1 MSQIIG
7 TYFYPD
13 EMKDYA
19 TVEGDLTIA
28 EGISCETGKRNK
40 YMQFEN
46 EITPETFVEFSDEL
60 DEKYGMIC
68 VQKAEA
74 KATHITMY
82 EPEFETGFL
91 PDEDAEDGE
100 YERRHVACGQLRDG
114 REYRL
119 PLSDANAVIKVNDP
133 VEISADGKLDKA
145 SDDTGVI
152 ALEEKSANEGGE
164 IFVHLNVP
172 YIPVASP

>member
-7 TYFYPD
+7 TYFYPE

-19 TVEGDLTIA
+19 VKEGDVSVAT
-28 EGISCETGKRNK
+28 GISCETGKRAK
-40 YMQFEN
+40 YLQFED
-46 EITPETFVEFSDEL
+46 EIEPETFLEFSDTV

-68 VQKAEA
+68 MQRAAE

-82 EPEFETGFL
+82 EPEFEGGFMI
-91 PDEDAEDGE
+91 DEEAADGE

-119 PLSDANAVIKVNDP
+119 PLSDENAVIKVNDKL
-133 VEISADGKLDKA
+133 EIAVDGKLDK
-145 SDDTGVI
+145 SDDDTGVV
-152 ALEEKSANEGGE
+152 ALEEKTANEGGE

-172 YIPVASP
+172 YIPVGSP

>member
-7 TYFYPD
+7 TYFYPE

-19 TVEGDLTIA
+19 LVEGDMTVA
-28 EGISCETGKRNK
+28 TAISCETGKRT
-40 YMQFEN
+40 QFLTFEN
-46 EITPETFVEFSDEL
+46 EILPETFLEFTDEV

-68 VQKAEA
+68 MGKAET

-82 EPEFETGFL
+82 EPEFENGFL
-91 PDEDAEDGE
+91 PTEDADDGE
-100 YERRHVACGQLRDG
+100 YERRHCACGQLRDG

-119 PLSDANAVIKVNDP
+119 PLSDSNVAIKVNDP
-133 VEISADGKLDKA
+133 IEIGADGKLDKA

-164 IFVHLNVP
+164 IFVHLTVP
-172 YIPVASP
+172 YITVASP

>member
-7 TYFYPD
+7 TYFYPE
-13 EMKDYA
+13 EMKTYA
-19 TVEGDLTIA
+19 TVEGDLTVA
-28 EGISCETGKRNK
+28 EGISCETGKRGK
-40 YMQFEN
+40 YMIFAS
-46 EITPETFVEFSDEL
+46 EITPETFVEFSNVVD
-60 DEKYGMIC
+60 DKYGMIC
-68 VQKAEA
+68 VKKAEE

-91 PDEDAEDGE
+91 PEENALDGE
-100 YERRHVACGQLRDG
+100 YERRNVACGQLRDG

-133 VEISADGKLDKA
+133 IQISDDGKLDKA
-145 SDDTGVI
+145 DADTGVV
-152 ALEEKSANEGGE
+152 ALEEKTANEGGE

-172 YIPVASP
+172 YIPVGSP

>member
-7 TYFYPD
+7 TYFYPE

-19 TVEGDLTIA
+19 VKEGNMTVAT
-28 EGISCETGKRNK
+28 GISCETGKRAK
-40 YMQFEN
+40 YLAFAD
-46 EITPETFVEFSDEL
+46 EILPETFLQFSDAI

-68 VQKAEA
+68 MEKATSQ
-74 KATHITMY
+74 ATHINMY
-82 EPEFETGFL
+82 EPEFEGGFI
-91 PDEDAEDGE
+91 PDEAAADGE

-119 PLSDANAVIKVNDP
+119 PLSDTNAVIKVNNNLS
-133 VEISADGKLDKA
+133 ISTDGKLDKA
-145 SDDTGVI
+145 EGETGVI

-164 IFVHLNVP
+164 IFVHLTVP

>member
-7 TYFYPD
+7 TYFYPE

-19 TVEGDLTIA
+19 VKEGNMTVES
-28 EGISCETGKRNK
+28 GISCETGKRTK
-40 YMQFEN
+40 YLKFAD
-46 EITPETFVEFSDEL
+46 EILPETFLEFTNTV

-68 VQKAEA
+68 MGRATE

-82 EPEFETGFL
+82 EPEFENGFL
-91 PDEDAEDGE
+91 PTENASDGE

-133 VEISADGKLDKA
+133 LEISADGKLNKA

-152 ALEEKSANEGGE
+152 ALEEKTANEGGE
-164 IFVHLNVP
+164 IFVHLTVP
-172 YIPVASP
+172 YIPVTSP

>member
-7 TYFYPD
+7 TYFYPE
-13 EMKDYA
+13 EMKTYA
-19 TVEGDLTIA
+19 TVEGDLTVA
-28 EGISCETGKRNK
+28 EGISCETGKRGK
-40 YMQFEN
+40 YMIFES
-46 EITPETFVEFSDEL
+46 EITPETFVEFSDVV
-60 DEKYGMIC
+60 DEKYGLIC
-68 VQKAEA
+68 VKKAES

-91 PDEDAEDGE
+91 PEEDANDGE
-100 YERRHVACGQLRDG
+100 YERRNVACGQLRDG

-119 PLSDANAVIKVNDP
+119 PLSDSNAVIKVNDP
-133 VEISADGKLDKA
+133 LEIGEDGKLDKA
-145 SDDTGVI
+145 DEDNGVI

-164 IFVHLNVP
+164 IFVHLTVP

>member
-19 TVEGDLTIA
+19 VVEGDVTVA
-28 EGISCETGKRNK
+28 TGISCETGKRAE
-40 YMQFEN
+40 YLQFED
-46 EITPETFVEFSDEL
+46 EIAPETFLEFTSTV

-68 VQKAEA
+68 MGRATE

-82 EPEFETGFL
+82 EPEFEGGFMIN
-91 PDEDAEDGE
+91 EDMADGE

-119 PLSDANAVIKVNDP
+119 PLSDANAVIKVNDN
-133 VEISADGKLDKA
+133 VSISADGKLDK
-145 SDDTGVI
+145 SDDETGVV
-152 ALEEKSANEGGE
+152 ALEEKTANEGGE